1 MREPPASR
9 SKVNFPNR
17 HVSIFF
23 FSFLFPLPPL
33 PPPLSF
39 ILVSLS
45 VLVFLISSLLTS
57 ILLYT
62 YYQRGERIPANRLE
76 IIQIVVYEMN
86 YSIISRRSGRHAP
99 RHTER
104 EPRLS
109 SVSLQIYAL
118 TEFWSRWNSRKLL
131 FLATIVVLVHFYE
144 KVSLPCSGT
153 VFRIK

>member
-33 PPPLSF
+33 PPPPLSF

-86 YSIISRRSGRHAP
+86 YSIISRRNGRHAP

-118 TEFWSRWNSRKLL
+118 TEF
-131 FLATIVVLVHFYE
+131 
-144 KVSLPCSGT
+144 
-153 VFRIK
+153 